1 MKRNVLYFIYGLGEG
16 GAEHQM
22 LQLAK
27 RMKESGDYRVHIAC
41 LLRSGDLLDEAE
53 QLVGEEVRGFPI
65 TSFYNRTMLVQLR
78 RFASYLREN
87 EIEIIHTQDFYSNIF
102 GMIGA
107 TLAGVPARIAF
118 KGETEFSR
126 SPRQRFV
133 ERCAFR
139 LAHAVIANAEAV
151 RNQMIREGVA
161 AKKLVTIYNGIDL
174 QRVTPSEG
182 QREKVLAS
190 FGLPCESPRRFVT
203 IVANIQHAVKDHP
216 MFLRAAQRV
225 RAAIPDAAFVIAGK
239 GQLKDSLQAYAA
251 ELGLTEDVFFIGRC
265 DRVGDLLG
273 ISDVGVLSSQAEG
286 FSNSILEYMAA
297 ALPVVA
303 TDVGGAR
310 EVIIDGETGYLVPSG
325 DDVEMGEHIISLLR
339 EPERARLMGQR
350 GRAIVTEKFSWEAQ
364 VSILRP
370 FYEQLLARKPARAA
384 RGKDGDSREEF
395 IKAKPAVVG
404 DTIPGRG
411 NSR

>member
-27 RMKESGDYRVHIAC
+27 RMKDSGGYRVHIAC
-41 LLRSGDLLDEAE
+41 LLRTGDLLIEAE
-53 QLVGEEVRGFPI
+53 QLVGEKVPGFPI
-65 TSFYNRTMLVQLR
+65 TSFYNTTMVVQLR
-78 RFASYLREN
+78 RFAQYLREK

-126 SPRQRFV
+126 SPGQRFA
-133 ERCAFR
+133 ERCVFR

-151 RNQMIREGVA
+151 RNQMIREGIA
-161 AKKLVTIYNGIDL
+161 AERLVTIYNGIDL
-174 QRVTPSEG
+174 QRVAPGEG
-182 QREKVLAS
+182 QRREEVLAG

-203 IVANIQHAVKDHP
+203 IVANIQHPVKDHP
-216 MFLRAAQRV
+216 MFLRAARRV
-225 RAAIPDAAFVIAGK
+225 RDAIPDAAFVIAGQ
-239 GQLKDSLQAYAA
+239 GQLKDSLQSYATD
-251 ELGLTEDVFFIGRC
+251 LGLKNDVFFIGRC

-273 ISDVGVLSSQAEG
+273 VSDVGVLSSKAEG

-310 EVIIDGETGYLVPSG
+310 EVVIDGKTGYLVSSG
-325 DDVEMGEHIISLLR
+325 DPVAMGEHIISLLR
-339 EPERARLMGQR
+339 DPERARLMGER
-350 GRAIVTEKFSWEAQ
+350 GRQIVTEKFSWEGQ
-364 VSILRP
+364 VGILQD
-370 FYEQLLARKPARAA
+370 FYEQLLTHEQSGVT
-384 RGKDGDSREEF
+384 RGIDGASRES
-395 IKAKPAVVG
+395 A
-404 DTIPGRG
+404 
-411 NSR
+411 

>member
-27 RMKESGDYRVHIAC
+27 RMKESIGYRVHIAC
-41 LLRSGDLLDEAE
+41 LLPTGDLLNETE
-53 QLVGEEVRGFPI
+53 QLVGEQVPGFPI
-65 TSFYNRTMLVQLR
+65 TSFYNHTMIVQLR
-78 RFASYLREN
+78 RFAQYLREK

-126 SPRQRFV
+126 SPGQRFA

-161 AKKLVTIYNGIDL
+161 AERLVTIYNGIDL
-174 QRVTPSEG
+174 QRIAPGEG
-182 QREKVLAS
+182 QRREKVLAG

-203 IVANIQHAVKDHP
+203 IVANIQHSVKDHP
-216 MFLRAAQRV
+216 MFLRAARRV
-225 RAAIPDAAFVIAGK
+225 RDDIPDAAFVIAGQ
-239 GQLKDSLQAYAA
+239 GQLKDSLQAYATD
-251 ELGLTEDVFFIGRC
+251 LGLKDDVFFIGRC

-273 ISDVGVLSSQAEG
+273 VSDVGVLSSKAEG

-310 EVIIDGETGYLVPSG
+310 EVIISG
-325 DDVEMGEHIISLLR
+325 
-339 EPERARLMGQR
+339 
-350 GRAIVTEKFSWEAQ
+350 
-364 VSILRP
+364 
-370 FYEQLLARKPARAA
+370 
-384 RGKDGDSREEF
+384 
-395 IKAKPAVVG
+395 
-404 DTIPGRG
+404 
-411 NSR
+411 

>member
-27 RMKESGDYRVHIAC
+27 RMKESAGYRVHIAC
-41 LLRSGDLLDEAE
+41 LLRSGDLLSEAE
-53 QLVGEEVRGFPI
+53 QLVGGEVPGFPI
-65 TSFYNRTMLVQLR
+65 TAFYNRTMLVQLR
-78 RFASYLREN
+78 RFARYLREN
-87 EIEIIHTQDFYSNIF
+87 KIEIVHAQDFYSNIF

-126 SPRQRFV
+126 SPRQRFA

-151 RNQMIREGVA
+151 RNRIIREGVA
-161 AKKLVTIYNGIDL
+161 ATKLVTIYNGIDL
-174 QRVTPSEG
+174 QRVAPNLAER
-182 QREKVLAS
+182 REEVLAG
-190 FGLPCESPRRFVT
+190 FGLPYEPVRRFVT
-203 IVANIQHAVKDHP
+203 IVANIQHPVKDHP
-216 MFLRAAQRV
+216 MFLRAARHV
-225 RAAIPDAAFVIAGK
+225 RNAVPEAAFVIAGQ
-239 GQLKDSLQAYAA
+239 GQLKDRLKAYAA

-273 ISDVGVLSSQAEG
+273 VSNVGVLSSKAEG

-310 EVIIDGETGYLVPSG
+310 EVVIDGETGYLVPSG
-325 DDVEMGEHIISLLR
+325 DDVAMGEHIISLLR
-339 EPERARLMGQR
+339 EPERARLMGER
-350 GRAIVTEKFSWEAQ
+350 GREIVVEKFSWEAQ
-364 VSILRP
+364 VSILQN
-370 FYEQLLARKPARAA
+370 FYEKVLANKRPGTAP
-384 RGKDGDSREEF
+384 GIDGASRQS
-395 IKAKPAVVG
+395 A
-404 DTIPGRG
+404 
-411 NSR
+411 

>member
-27 RMKESGDYRVHIAC
+27 RMKESGGYRVHIAC
-41 LLRSGDLLDEAE
+41 LLRTGDLLIEAE
-53 QLVGEEVRGFPI
+53 QLVGEEIPGFPI

-78 RFASYLREN
+78 RFARYLREN
-87 EIEIIHTQDFYSNIF
+87 EIEIVHAQDFYSNIF

-126 SPRQRFV
+126 SPRQRFA

-139 LAHAVIANAEAV
+139 LAHVVIANAEAV
-151 RNQMIREGVA
+151 RNRMILEGVA
-161 AKKLVTIYNGIDL
+161 AEKLVTIYNGIDL
-174 QRVTPSEG
+174 QRVAPSEG
-182 QREKVLAS
+182 QRREEVLTG
-190 FGLPCESPRRFVT
+190 FGLPYESPRRFVT
-203 IVANIQHAVKDHP
+203 IVANIQHPVKDHP
-216 MFLRAAQRV
+216 MFLRAARRV
-225 RAAIPDAAFVIAGK
+225 RGAIPDAAFVIAGQ

-273 ISDVGVLSSQAEG
+273 ISDVGVLSSKAEG

-310 EVIIDGETGYLVPSG
+310 EVVIDGETGYLVPSG
-325 DDVEMGEHIISLLR
+325 DDVAMGKHIISLLR
-339 EPERARLMGQR
+339 EPERARLMGER
-350 GRAIVTEKFSWEAQ
+350 GRRVVAEKFSWEAQ
-364 VSILRP
+364 VSILQH
-370 FYEQLLARKPARAA
+370 FYEQLLARKQPGAA
-384 RGKDGDSREEF
+384 RGIDGASRES
-395 IKAKPAVVG
+395 A
-404 DTIPGRG
+404 
-411 NSR
+411 

>member
-41 LLRSGDLLDEAE
+41 LLRSGDLLNEAE
-53 QLVGEEVRGFPI
+53 QLVGEEVPGFPI

-78 RFASYLREN
+78 RFARYLREN
-87 EIEIIHTQDFYSNIF
+87 EIEIVHTQDFYSNIF

-118 KGETEFSR
+118 KGETGFKR
-126 SPRQRFV
+126 RPLQRFV

-139 LAHAVIANAEAV
+139 LAHAVIANSGAV
-151 RNQMIREGVA
+151 REWMIREGVA
-161 AKKLVTIYNGIDL
+161 DERIVTIYNGIDPL
-174 QRVTPSEG
+174 RVAPGEG
-182 QREKVLAS
+182 LRREEVLAG
-190 FGLPCESPRRFVT
+190 FGLPSDSLRRFVT
-203 IVANIQHAVKDHP
+203 IVANIQHTVKDHP
-216 MFLRAAQRV
+216 MFLRAARRV
-225 RAAIPDAAFVIAGK
+225 RDAVPDAAFVIAGQ

-251 ELGLTEDVFFIGRC
+251 ELGLKDDVFFLGRC
-265 DRVGDLLG
+265 NRVGDLLG

-310 EVIIDGETGYLVPSG
+310 EAVIDGETGYLVSSG
-325 DDVEMGEHIISLLR
+325 DDVAMGEHIISLLR
-339 EPERARLMGQR
+339 EPGRARLMGER
-350 GRAIVTEKFSWEAQ
+350 GRQVVVEKFSWEAQ
-364 VSILRP
+364 VSILQD
-370 FYEQLLARKPARAA
+370 FYEQLLAREQAGVAPSINRA
-384 RGKDGDSREEF
+384 SRES
-395 IKAKPAVVG
+395 A
-404 DTIPGRG
+404 
-411 NSR
+411 

>member
-27 RMKESGDYRVHIAC
+27 RMKESDGYRVHIAC
-41 LLRSGDLLDEAE
+41 LLRTGDLLDEAE
-53 QLVGEEVRGFPI
+53 QLVGEQISSFPI

-78 RFASYLREN
+78 RFAMYLREN
-87 EIEIIHTQDFYSNIF
+87 EIEIVHAQDFYSNIF

-126 SPRQRFV
+126 TPKQRFA

-161 AKKLVTIYNGIDL
+161 ASKLVTIYNGIDL
-174 QRVTPSEG
+174 NRVAPSVGHRHE
-182 QREKVLAS
+182 QVLTG
-190 FGLPCESPRRFVT
+190 FGLPHETPRRFVT
-203 IVANIQHAVKDHP
+203 IVANIQHPVKDHP
-216 MFLRAAQRV
+216 MFLRAARRV
-225 RAAIPDAAFVIAGK
+225 RDAVPEAAFVIAGQ

-251 ELGLTEDVFFIGRC
+251 ELDLTEDVFFIGRC
-265 DRVGDLLG
+265 DRVGELLG
-273 ISDVGVLSSQAEG
+273 VSDVGVLSSKAEG

-310 EVIIDGETGYLVPSG
+310 EVVSEGETGYLVTSG
-325 DDVEMGEHIISLLR
+325 DDVAMGEHIISLLR
-339 EPERARLMGQR
+339 EPGRARLMGER
-350 GRAIVTEKFSWEAQ
+350 GRQVVTEKFSWESQA
-364 VSILRP
+364 SILQD
-370 FYEQLLARKPARAA
+370 FYERILARRQTGAA
-384 RGKDGDSREEF
+384 RGINGVSRES
-395 IKAKPAVVG
+395 A
-404 DTIPGRG
+404 
-411 NSR
+411 

>member
-1 MKRNVLYFIYGLGEG
+1 MKRNLLYFIYGLGEG

-27 RMKESGDYRVHIAC
+27 RMKDSGGYRVHIAC
-41 LLRSGDLLDEAE
+41 LLRTGDLLNEAE
-53 QLVGEEVRGFPI
+53 QLVGEEVPGFPI

-78 RFASYLREN
+78 RFARYLREN
-87 EIEIIHTQDFYSNIF
+87 EIEVVHAQDFYSNIF

-126 SPRQRFV
+126 TPSQRFA

-139 LAHAVIANAEAV
+139 LAHAVIANAAAV
-151 RNQMIREGVA
+151 RNRMIREGVA
-161 AKKLVTIYNGIDL
+161 AEKLVTIYNGIDL
-174 QRVTPSEG
+174 QRVAPSEG
-182 QREKVLAS
+182 QQREEVLAG
-190 FGLPCESPRRFVT
+190 FGLPYESPRRFVT
-203 IVANIQHAVKDHP
+203 IVANTQHPVKDHP
-216 MFLRAAQRV
+216 MFLRAARRV
-225 RAAIPDAAFVIAGK
+225 RGVIPDAAFVIAGQ
-239 GQLKDSLQAYAA
+239 GQLKNSLQAYAA

-273 ISDVGVLSSQAEG
+273 ISDIGVLSSKAEG

-310 EVIIDGETGYLVPSG
+310 EVIIEAETGYIVPSG
-325 DDVEMGEHIISLLR
+325 DDVAMGEHIISLLQA
-339 EPERARLMGQR
+339 PERARLMGER
-350 GRAIVTEKFSWEAQ
+350 GRQVVAEKFSWEAQ
-364 VSILRP
+364 VSILKN
-370 FYEQLLARKPARAA
+370 FYEQLLARKQPGTARAI
-384 RGKDGDSREEF
+384 DGASRES
-395 IKAKPAVVG
+395 I
-404 DTIPGRG
+404 
-411 NSR
+411 

>member
-27 RMKESGDYRVHIAC
+27 RMKESSGYNVHIAC
-41 LLRSGDLLDEAE
+41 LLRTGDLLNEAE
-53 QLVGEEVRGFPI
+53 QLVGEQVPGFPI
-65 TSFYNRTMLVQLR
+65 TSFYNRTMVVQLR
-78 RFASYLREN
+78 RFAGHLREK

-126 SPRQRFV
+126 SPGQRFA

-161 AKKLVTIYNGIDL
+161 AERLVTIYNGIDL
-174 QRVTPSEG
+174 QRVAPGAG
-182 QREKVLAS
+182 QRREEVLAGL
-190 FGLPCESPRRFVT
+190 GLPCESPRRFVT
-203 IVANIQHAVKDHP
+203 IVANIQHPVKDHP
-216 MFLRAAQRV
+216 MFLRAARRV
-225 RAAIPDAAFVIAGK
+225 RDAIPNAAFVIAGQ
-239 GQLKDSLQAYAA
+239 GQLKDSLQAYATD
-251 ELGLTEDVFFIGRC
+251 LGLKNDVFFIGRC

-273 ISDVGVLSSQAEG
+273 VSDVGALSSKAEG

-310 EVIIDGETGYLVPSG
+310 EAIIGGETGYLVSSG
-325 DDVEMGEHIISLLR
+325 DHVAMGEHIISLLR
-339 EPERARLMGQR
+339 DPERARLMGER
-350 GRAIVTEKFSWEAQ
+350 GRQIVTEKFSWDAQ
-364 VSILRP
+364 VGILQD
-370 FYEQLLARKPARAA
+370 FYEQLLTHPQSGVE
-384 RGKDGDSREEF
+384 RGIDGASRES
-395 IKAKPAVVG
+395 A
-404 DTIPGRG
+404 
-411 NSR
+411 

>member
-27 RMKESGDYRVHIAC
+27 RMKDSGNYRVHIAC
-41 LLRSGDLLDEAE
+41 LLRSGDLLNEAE
-53 QLVGEEVRGFPI
+53 QLVGEEVPGFPI

-78 RFASYLREN
+78 RFAKYLREN
-87 EIEIIHTQDFYSNIF
+87 EIEIVHTQDFYSNIF

-107 TLAGVPARIAF
+107 TLAGVPARVAF
-118 KGETEFSR
+118 KGETDFSR
-126 SPRQRFV
+126 SSRQRFA

-151 RNQMIREGVA
+151 RSRMIREGVA

-174 QRVTPSEG
+174 QRATPSEG
-182 QREKVLAS
+182 QAREAVLAS
-190 FGLPCESPRRFVT
+190 FGLPYDSPRRFVT
-203 IVANIQHAVKDHP
+203 IVANIQHAIKDHP
-216 MFLRAAQRV
+216 MFLRAAQRM
-225 RAAIPDAAFVIAGK
+225 RKAIPDAAFVIAGQ
-239 GQLKDSLQAYAA
+239 GQLKESLQAYAA
-251 ELGLTEDVFFIGRC
+251 ELGLKDDVFFIGRC

-273 ISDVGVLSSQAEG
+273 ISEVGILSSKAEG

-310 EVIIDGETGYLVPSG
+310 EAVVDGETGYLVPSG
-325 DDVEMGEHIISLLR
+325 DDVAMGEHIISLLR
-339 EPERARLMGQR
+339 QPERARLMGQR
-350 GRAIVTEKFSWEAQ
+350 GRQIVAEKFSWEAQ
-364 VSILRP
+364 VSILRH
-370 FYEQLLARKPARAA
+370 FYEQLLARKQPLL
-384 RGKDGDSREEF
+384 RGTSMVRRRPTESFTD
-395 IKAKPAVVG
+395 
-404 DTIPGRG
+404 
-411 NSR
+411 

>member
-27 RMKESGDYRVHIAC
+27 RMKESGGYRVHIAC
-41 LLRSGDLLDEAE
+41 LLRTGDLLDEAE
-53 QLVGEEVRGFPI
+53 QLVGEKVPGFPI

-78 RFASYLREN
+78 RFAKYLREN
-87 EIEIIHTQDFYSNIF
+87 EIEIVHAQDFYSNIF

-126 SPRQRFV
+126 SPRQRFA

-151 RNQMIREGVA
+151 RNRMIREGVA
-161 AKKLVTIYNGIDL
+161 AEKLITIYNGIDL
-174 QRVTPSEG
+174 QRVAPSAGLRRDE
-182 QREKVLAS
+182 VLAA
-190 FGLPCESPRRFVT
+190 FGLPDKPARRFVT
-203 IVANIQHAVKDHP
+203 IVANIQHPVKDHP
-216 MFLRAAQRV
+216 MFLRAARRV
-225 RAAIPDAAFVIAGK
+225 RDAMPDAAFVIAGQ

-273 ISDVGVLSSQAEG
+273 ISDVGVLSSKAEG

-310 EVIIDGETGYLVPSG
+310 EVISEGETGYLVASG
-325 DDVEMGEHIISLLR
+325 DCVAMGKHIISLLQ
-339 EPERARLMGQR
+339 EPELARSMGER
-350 GRAIVTEKFSWEAQ
+350 GRRVVAERFSWEVQ
-364 VSILRP
+364 MSILQQ
-370 FYEQLLARKPARAA
+370 FYEQLLVRKQAGVAQSINGA
-384 RGKDGDSREEF
+384 SRES
-395 IKAKPAVVG
+395 A
-404 DTIPGRG
+404 
-411 NSR
+411 

>member
-1 MKRNVLYFIYGLGEG
+1 MKRNLLYFIYGLGEG

-27 RMKESGDYRVHIAC
+27 RMKNSGDYRVRIAC
-41 LLRSGDLLDEAE
+41 LLRSGDLLNEAE
-53 QLVGEEVRGFPI
+53 QLVGEEVPGFPI

-78 RFASYLREN
+78 RFARYLRHN
-87 EIEIIHTQDFYSNIF
+87 EIEVVHAQDFYSNIF

-126 SPRQRFV
+126 TPSQRFA

-139 LAHAVIANAEAV
+139 LAHAVIANAAAV
-151 RNQMIREGVA
+151 RNRMIREGVA
-161 AKKLVTIYNGIDL
+161 AEKLVTIYNGIDL
-174 QRVTPSEG
+174 ERVAPSEG
-182 QREKVLAS
+182 QRREEVLAG
-190 FGLPCESPRRFVT
+190 FGLPYESPRRFVT
-203 IVANIQHAVKDHP
+203 IVANIQHPVKDHP
-216 MFLRAAQRV
+216 LFLRAARRV
-225 RAAIPDAAFVIAGK
+225 RSAIPDAAFVIAGQ

-273 ISDVGVLSSQAEG
+273 ISDIGVLSSKAEG

-310 EVIIDGETGYLVPSG
+310 EVIIEAETGYLVPSG
-325 DDVEMGEHIISLLR
+325 DDVALGEHIVSLLR
-339 EPERARLMGQR
+339 TPERARLMGER
-350 GRAIVTEKFSWEAQ
+350 GREVVAEKFSWEAQ
-364 VSILRP
+364 VSFLKD
-370 FYEQLLARKPARAA
+370 FYEKLLANK
-384 RGKDGDSREEF
+384 
-395 IKAKPAVVG
+395 
-404 DTIPGRG
+404 
-411 NSR
+411 